1 VLSRVRTILGTLLGA
16 FVGVWVRTLRV
27 RVEIHPGSKAVAERR
42 VLAFFHGQQMAL
54 LGARRFG
61 RTAVLV
67 SHSSDGEIQT
77 RVMTWLG
84 LSVVRGS
91 SSRGGAAG
99 LRGIVRS
106 LTSGDDAAFAVDGP
120 RGPFGIPKTGAL
132 VAARA
137 ARAALL
143 PVASACRAAW
153 VLGRA
158 WDRFEI
164 PLPFSRVTVV
174 VGAPVPVPDADP
186 DTLGAAIHAARRRAQ
201 ALL

>member
-1 VLSRVRTILGTLLGA
+1 VRTVLGVLIGVLVGA
-16 FVGVWVRTLRV
+16 WVRTLRV
-27 RVEIHPGSKAVAERR
+27 RVEIHPGSVAVAERR

-54 LGARRFG
+54 LGARRFR
-61 RTAVLV
+61 RTTVLV
-67 SHSSDGEIQT
+67 SHSADGEIQAG
-77 RVMTWLG
+77 VMKRLG

-99 LRGIVRS
+99 LRAVVRR
-106 LTSGDDAAFAVDGP
+106 LANGDDAAFAVDGP
-120 RGPFGIPKTGAL
+120 RGPLGVAKTGAL

-143 PVASACRAAW
+143 PVASASRASW

-164 PLPFSRVTVV
+164 PLPFSRVAVV
-174 VGAPVPVPDADP
+174 VGAPVPTFGADT
-186 DTLGAAIHAARRRAQ
+186 DTLGAAIHEARRRAQ